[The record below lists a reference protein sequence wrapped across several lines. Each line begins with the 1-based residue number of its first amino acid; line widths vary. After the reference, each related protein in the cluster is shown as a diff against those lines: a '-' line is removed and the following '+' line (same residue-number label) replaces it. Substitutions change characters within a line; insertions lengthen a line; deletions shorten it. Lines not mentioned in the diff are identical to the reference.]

1 MDKKLNDNIFCIAGF
16 RTVIRIKDS
25 ASSNLI
31 PSFEPFR
38 VPYGECAGED
48 LFTLT
53 EDDTIRRKKGAE
65 LIGTFSTGNGDT
77 TVEKFDDGGYQ
88 FVIRNIDGNDCCLL
102 QSNKDFDSCT
112 CALNGTM
119 IMRSYGL
126 NNALMF
132 MFAFSGSR
140 KEALLI
146 HASLVKK
153 GKYGYAF
160 IAKSGTGKSTH
171 TSLWLKHIEGSE
183 LMNDDNPVIRIIDD
197 IPYVYGSPWSGKTP
211 CYRNVKAEL
220 GAVVRI
226 DRAKENSIDRE
237 KPISAFASLL
247 PSCSSMKWEP
257 AIYRAICDNIT
268 KLIEKTPVYTLHCKP
283 DKEAALLC
291 YKTIVR

>member
-1 MDKKLNDNIFCIAGF
+1 MVTKLYENKFCVAGF
-16 RTVIRIKDS
+16 RIGISLLGND
-25 ASSNLI
+25 AFNLI

-38 VPYGECAGED
+38 VLDGEYSGEE
-48 LFTLT
+48 LFCLT
-53 EDDTIRRKKGAE
+53 ENDTIKRKKNAE

-88 FVIRNIDGNDCCLL
+88 FVIRDIRGYDCCLL
-102 QSNKDFDSCT
+102 QANKDFDSCT

-119 IMRSYGL
+119 NMRRYGL

-140 KEALLI
+140 KQALLV
-146 HASLVKK
+146 HASLVRN
-153 GKYGYAF
+153 GDFGYAF

-171 TSLWLKHIEGSE
+171 SSLWLKHIPGSE
-183 LMNDDNPVIRIIDD
+183 LMNDDNPIIRIVDNV
-197 IPYVYGSPWSGKTP
+197 PYIYGSPWSGKTP
-211 CYRNVKAEL
+211 CYRNIKAKL

-226 DRAKENSIDRE
+226 DRAKENSIDKN
-237 KPISAFASLL
+237 KPVSAFASLL

-257 AIYRAICDNIT
+257 VIYRAICDNVT
-268 KLIEKTPVYTLHCKP
+268 SLIEKTPIYTLHCRP

-291 YKTIVR
+291 YKNIVR